1 MLGVCTLSCETVR
14 PVLPEVESFLFTLIS
29 QTPGQPLH
37 EVVEVRLPQGSP
49 EGAVFVLL
57 ERVKVK
63 S

>member
-1 MLGVCTLSCETVR
+1 MSCETVR
-14 PVLPEVESFLFTLIS
+14 PVLPEVESFLFTIIS